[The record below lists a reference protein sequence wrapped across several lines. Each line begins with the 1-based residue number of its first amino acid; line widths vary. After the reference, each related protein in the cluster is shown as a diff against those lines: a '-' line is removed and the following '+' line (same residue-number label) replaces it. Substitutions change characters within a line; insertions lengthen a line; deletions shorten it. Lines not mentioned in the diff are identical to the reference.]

1 MVLLTL
7 QMERAGRI
15 SDEAVRRMEIREE
28 EGVARYKAERKY
40 ERGERRKG
48 RRREGTNRGRLADHV
63 ATIPP
68 G

>member
-1 MVLLTL
+1 
-7 QMERAGRI
+7 MERAGGI
-15 SDEAVRRMEIREE
+15 SDEAVRRFREE
-28 EGVARYKAERKY
+28 EGVAGVRQEGGEE

-48 RRREGTNRGRLADHV
+48 RRRKGTNRGRLADHV